1 MADLTPIEKARATLG
16 EHYEHFVII
25 TASDNVY
32 DVVYNNVFA
41 ANGMI
46 VAAQN
51 SLNDALAS
59 AEEDLE
65 LIWEEEDEEEEEDI
79 L

>member
-1 MADLTPIEKARATLG
+1 MELTPIEKARATLG
-16 EHYEHFVII
+16 EHYEHFIII
-25 TASDNVY
+25 TATDNEY
-32 DVVYNNVFA
+32 DVCYNNVFA
-41 ANGMI
+41 ANGML

-65 LIWEEEDEEEEEDI
+65 LIWEEEEEDEEDDTI
-79 L
+79 S

>member
-1 MADLTPIEKARATLG
+1 MSQLTPIEQARATLG

-25 TASDNVY
+25 TAQDNEY
-32 DVVYNNVFA
+32 DIVYNNVFA
-41 ANGMI
+41 AKGLL
-46 VAAQN
+46 VAAQH
-51 SLNDALAS
+51 SLNDALAC

-65 LIWEEEDEEEEEDI
+65 LIWEEDEEEEEEDP

>member
-1 MADLTPIEKARATLG
+1 MELTPIEKARATLG
-16 EHYEHFVII
+16 EHYEHFIII
-25 TASDNVY
+25 TANDNEY

-41 ANGMI
+41 ANGML
-46 VAAQN
+46 VAAQH

-65 LIWEEEDEEEEEDI
+65 LIWEEEEDDEEDDTI
-79 L
+79 S

>member
-1 MADLTPIEKARATLG
+1 MLQLTPIEQARATLG

-25 TASDNVY
+25 TAQDNEY
-32 DVVYNNVFA
+32 DIVYNNVFA
-41 ANGMI
+41 ANGLL
-46 VAAQN
+46 VAAQH
-51 SLNDALAS
+51 SLDDALAC

-65 LIWEEEDEEEEEDI
+65 LIWEEDEEEEEEDS

>member
-16 EHYEHFVII
+16 EHYEHFIII
-25 TASDNVY
+25 TANDNEY

-41 ANGMI
+41 ANGML
-46 VAAQN
+46 VAAQH
-51 SLNDALAS
+51 SLNDALAC

-65 LIWEEEDEEEEEDI
+65 LIWEDDDEEEEEDT